1 MRKLIFVP
9 MIHIGADH
17 GKAKGEI
24 TLVKNRLLT
33 QKRIER
39 HEKTI
44 SLFWD
49 SIRDYFQGQD
59 VKNMKIFQDG
69 LASGGEIGR
78 KIVKELALKGSQN
91 FMVVSDL
98 VDRGAIAMKTEDI
111 ALILQEQSL
120 FLNLLQSQRFFPT
133 LVNYLKYRFNKTR
146 LLKKRDIYMA
156 GRING
161 NLKKGETAALFIG
174 AAHNVTCYLDKD
186 ILVFPLKDPH
196 MVNTYFKALNGK
208 KNDREFQYLSDRL
221 ISEVNGES
229 KP

>member
-1 MRKLIFVP
+1 MRKLIIVP
-9 MIHIGADH
+9 MIHMGADH

-24 TLVKNRLLT
+24 NLARNRLLSK
-33 QKRIER
+33 KRLEH

-49 SIRDYFQGQD
+49 NIRNYFQGQD

-69 LASGGEIGR
+69 LAAEGEIGR
-78 KIVKELALKGSQN
+78 KIVKELALKGSRN

-156 GRING
+156 GRIN
-161 NLKKGETAALFIG
+161 NDLEEGETAALFIG
-174 AAHNVTCYLDKD
+174 AAHNVICYLDKD
-186 ILVFPLKDPH
+186 INIFPLKDPQ
-196 MVNTYFKALNGK
+196 MVNDYFKALNGK

-221 ISEVNGES
+221 ISEINGES